1 MDRLSPEG
9 HNIIA
14 YSGTS
19 TPYTKGIYGSNTIY
33 LSSLRLYNTYII
45 RFI

>member
-1 MDRLSPEG
+1 MDRLSLEG
-9 HNIIA
+9 YNVIA

-19 TPYTKGIYGSNTIY
+19 TSYTKGIYRSNSIY
-33 LSSLRLYNTYII
+33 LSSLRLYNAYII